1 MNEPPNY
8 PEHWETDIVANDG
21 GTLFL
26 RPIKPSDAEDI
37 RKLHGRLSEESVYFR
52 FFTPLPTLSDAM
64 LHRFVNV
71 DYVDRMALVA
81 ILGDLIV
88 AVARYDRLPGSSE
101 AEVAF
106 LVDDAHQG
114 RGLATIMLEYLVVV
128 AKESGITRFVAD
140 TLPENTKMLK
150 VFHDA
155 GFKDHRHFQD
165 GVVRVSFEISP
176 TQESIEA
183 MQQRERV
190 SVSRSVAKLL
200 SPKSVAVVGASRMP
214 GSVGNIVFRNVLD
227 SNFQGT
233 VYPVNPKAT
242 SVNGV
247 KAYPTLKEIPDPI
260 DLAVLVV
267 AAEHIEAAIYDAAE
281 KHVGAL
287 VIISAGFSELNEEGA
302 RLEQRLVRLARKNGM
317 RIVGPASMGVA
328 SMNESVSL
336 NATLSPI
343 PPIPGTAALHSQ
355 SGALSLAILEEAR
368 RRGLGI
374 SSFVSS
380 GNKADISGNDL
391 LHFWE
396 DDPSTGVILLY
407 IEDFGNPRTFARVA
421 KRVSHKKPI
430 LAVKSKRNSSSSRF
444 IPSRST
450 KPWTPQ
456 LPNDLA
462 VDALFERTGV
472 IRVDT
477 LEQLFE
483 HAVALANQPLPKGR
497 NVAII
502 SNTGG
507 PAPLCADTCL
517 AVGLEV
523 PNLSDELSQTL
534 RRRLPK
540 DCHISN
546 PIELSA
552 STLPSDFG
560 MVLDQVLKDPG
571 IDAAIVLYVPTVV
584 GTPDS
589 PSTLARPLVEGRLR
603 GAPEIAQDFAAA
615 VATEIALAARQD
627 WTSEPKPVLANFLAL
642 PGVPTALRGAKRPIP
657 SYAFPEAAAM
667 ALGKMADYFTWTQ
680 RPQGEPFTV
689 YEPQFKDAR
698 ELVLKVL
705 GSKERTEDI
714 VFMDLP
720 ADTVVDIL
728 SKFHIT
734 AVSASKVRILD
745 PDLLRIQI
753 EIFHDLQ
760 FGVFIDLHP
769 ESDLIELSDQRS
781 LRYMPQTSYEV
792 HDVVTSMPSYQA
804 LLQRRGY
811 LQEDFTAVEETVKWL
826 SVMMENIFEISHLTL
841 TAEIRRGGAYN
852 VLSGP
857 VTLATWS
864 PEAYFVTRA
873 LRRP

>member
-374 SSFVSS
+374 SSFV
-380 GNKADISGNDL
+380 
-391 LHFWE
+391 
-396 DDPSTGVILLY
+396 
-407 IEDFGNPRTFARVA
+407 
-421 KRVSHKKPI
+421 
-430 LAVKSKRNSSSSRF
+430 
-444 IPSRST
+444 
-450 KPWTPQ
+450 
-456 LPNDLA
+456 
-462 VDALFERTGV
+462 
-472 IRVDT
+472 
-477 LEQLFE
+477 
-483 HAVALANQPLPKGR
+483 
-497 NVAII
+497 
-502 SNTGG
+502 
-507 PAPLCADTCL
+507 
-517 AVGLEV
+517 
-523 PNLSDELSQTL
+523 
-534 RRRLPK
+534 
-540 DCHISN
+540 
-546 PIELSA
+546 
-552 STLPSDFG
+552 
-560 MVLDQVLKDPG
+560 
-571 IDAAIVLYVPTVV
+571 
-584 GTPDS
+584 
-589 PSTLARPLVEGRLR
+589 
-603 GAPEIAQDFAAA
+603 
-615 VATEIALAARQD
+615 
-627 WTSEPKPVLANFLAL
+627 
-642 PGVPTALRGAKRPIP
+642 
-657 SYAFPEAAAM
+657 
-667 ALGKMADYFTWTQ
+667 
-680 RPQGEPFTV
+680 
-689 YEPQFKDAR
+689 
-698 ELVLKVL
+698 
-705 GSKERTEDI
+705 
-714 VFMDLP
+714 
-720 ADTVVDIL
+720 
-728 SKFHIT
+728 
-734 AVSASKVRILD
+734 
-745 PDLLRIQI
+745 
-753 EIFHDLQ
+753 
-760 FGVFIDLHP
+760 
-769 ESDLIELSDQRS
+769 
-781 LRYMPQTSYEV
+781 
-792 HDVVTSMPSYQA
+792 
-804 LLQRRGY
+804 
-811 LQEDFTAVEETVKWL
+811 
-826 SVMMENIFEISHLTL
+826 
-841 TAEIRRGGAYN
+841 
-852 VLSGP
+852 
-857 VTLATWS
+857 
-864 PEAYFVTRA
+864 
-873 LRRP
+873 

>member
-1 MNEPPNY
+1 MTVPPNY
-8 PEHWETDIVANDG
+8 PKHWETDIVANDG

-26 RPIKPSDAEDI
+26 RPITPEDADDI
-37 RKLHGRLSEESVYFR
+37 RKLHGRLSEETVYFR
-52 FFTPLPTLSDAM
+52 FFTPLPYLSDAM

-71 DYVDRMALVA
+71 DYTDRMALVA
-81 ILGDLIV
+81 VLGELIV

-114 RGLATIMLEYLVVV
+114 RGLATVMLEYLVAV

-155 GFKDHRHFQD
+155 GFRDHRHFQD

-176 TQESIEA
+176 TPKSIEA
-183 MQQRERV
+183 MQKRERT

-200 SPKSVAVVGASRMP
+200 APKTVAVVGASRIP
-214 GSVGNIVFRNVLD
+214 GSVGNIVFRNILE

-233 VYPVNPKAT
+233 VYPVNPHAKA
-242 SVNGV
+242 VNGV
-247 KAYPTLKEIPDPI
+247 RAYATLQEVPENVDM
-260 DLAVLVV
+260 AVVVV
-267 AAEHIEAAIYDAAE
+267 AAEHIESVITDAAE

-287 VIISAGFSELNEEGA
+287 VVISAGFSELNEDGA
-302 RLEQRLVRLARKNGM
+302 HLEQRLVRLARRNGM
-317 RIVGPASMGVA
+317 RVVGPASMGVA
-328 SMNESVSL
+328 SMDVGTTL

-343 PPIPGTAALHSQ
+343 APMPGSAALHSQ

-391 LHFWE
+391 LHYWE

-421 KRVSHKKPI
+421 KRVSYKKPI
-430 LAVKSKRNSSSSRF
+430 LAVKSKRNSSTTRF
-444 IPSRST
+444 VPSRSS

-483 HAVALANQPLPKGR
+483 HAVALANQPLPRGR

-507 PAPLCADTCL
+507 PAPLCADACL

-523 PNLSDELSQTL
+523 PKLSNNLSSTL
-534 RRRLPK
+534 TKRLPK

-560 MVLDQVLKDPG
+560 MVLDNVLRDEH

-589 PSTLARPLVEGRLR
+589 PSTLARPTIEGRLR
-603 GAPEIAQDFAAA
+603 GTPEIAQDFAAA
-615 VATEIALAARQD
+615 VASEIALAARQD
-627 WTSEPKPVLANFLAL
+627 WTNSPKPVLANFLAL

-667 ALGKMADYFTWTQ
+667 ALGRMADYFSWTQ
-680 RPQGEPFTV
+680 RPVGEPFSI
-689 YEPQFKDAR
+689 YEPEFQKA
-698 ELVLKVL
+698 
-705 GSKERTEDI
+705 KEI
-714 VFMDLP
+714 VINALAPIRVNDEITFLDLP
-720 ADTVVDIL
+720 EDQVQRL
-728 SKFHIT
+728 LGKFHINAIMSRNVT
-734 AVSASKVRILD
+734 ALHSEN
-745 PDLLRIQI
+745 LRISI
-753 EIFHDLQ
+753 DVFHDLQ
-760 FGVFIDLHP
+760 FGVFVDLHP
-769 ESDLIELSDQRS
+769 DSDVIGLTDQRS
-781 LRYMPQTSYEV
+781 LRYMPHTSQEV
-792 HDVVTSMPSYQA
+792 SDVMRAMPGYQA
-804 LLQRRGY
+804 LLTRRGY
-811 LQEDFTAVEETVKWL
+811 LKEDFQVIEDTIKWL
-826 SVMMENIFEISHLTL
+826 SIMTENIFEISHVSLVI
-841 TAEIRRGGAYN
+841 EIVRGGGSM
-852 VLSGP
+852 VLCGP
-857 VTLATWS
+857 ITLATWS
-864 PEAYFVTRA
+864 PEAYFITRA
-873 LRRP
+873 LRKP

>member
-1 MNEPPNY
+1 MTDPPNY
-8 PEHWETDIVANDG
+8 PTHWETDIVANDG

-26 RPIKPSDAEDI
+26 RPIKPSDADDI
-37 RKLHGRLSEESVYFR
+37 RKLHGRLSEETVYFR
-52 FFTPLPTLSDAM
+52 FFTPLPTLSEA
-64 LHRFVNV
+64 LLNRFVNV
-71 DYVDRMALVA
+71 DYVDRTALVA
-81 ILGDLIV
+81 VLGDLIV

-114 RGLATIMLEYLVVV
+114 RGLATVMLEYLVAI
-128 AKESGITRFVAD
+128 AKECGITRFVAD
-140 TLPENTKMLK
+140 TLPDNTKMLK

-155 GFKDHRHFQD
+155 GFRDNRHFQD

-176 TQESIEA
+176 TPRSIEA

-200 SPKSVAVVGASRMP
+200 APQTVAVVGASRIP
-214 GSVGNIVFRNVLD
+214 GSVGNIVFRNVLE
-227 SNFQGT
+227 SSFQGT
-233 VYPVNPKAT
+233 VYPVNPHAKA
-242 SVNGV
+242 VNGV
-247 KAYPTLKEIPDPI
+247 RAYATLQEVPEDV
-260 DLAVLVV
+260 DMAVVVV
-267 AAEHIEAAIYDAAE
+267 AAESIESVIYDAAE

-287 VIISAGFSELNEEGA
+287 VVISAGFSELNEEGA
-302 RLEQRLVRLARKNGM
+302 RLEQRLVRLARRNGM
-317 RIVGPASMGVA
+317 RVVGPASMGVA
-328 SMNESVSL
+328 SMAESTAL

-343 PPIPGTAALHSQ
+343 APIPGSAALHSQ

-391 LHFWE
+391 LHYWE

-421 KRVSHKKPI
+421 KRVSYKKPI
-430 LAVKSKRNSSSSRF
+430 LAVKSKRTSSATRF
-444 IPSRST
+444 IPSQSS

-456 LPNDLA
+456 LPTDLA

-507 PAPLCADTCL
+507 PAPLCADACV

-523 PNLSDELSQTL
+523 HKLPTELGDTL
-534 RRRLPK
+534 TKRLPK
-540 DCHISN
+540 DCHVSN

-560 MVLDQVLKDPG
+560 MVLDHVLRDES

-584 GTPDS
+584 GTPEA

-603 GAPEIAQDFAAA
+603 GTPEIAQDFAAA
-615 VATEIALAARQD
+615 VASEIALAARQD
-627 WTSEPKPVLANFLAL
+627 WTNSPKPVLANFLAL
-642 PGVPTALRGAKRPIP
+642 PGVPTALRGARRPIP

-667 ALGKMADYFTWTQ
+667 ALGRMADYYTWTQ
-680 RPQGEPFTV
+680 RPLGEPFRV
-689 YEPQFKDAR
+689 YESEFQRA
-698 ELVLKVL
+698 
-705 GSKERTEDI
+705 KESVIKALAPVRISDEI
-714 VFMDLP
+714 NFLDLP
-720 ADTVVDIL
+720 EDEVQQLL
-728 SKFHIT
+728 SKFHIHT
-734 AVSASKVRILD
+734 MNTHSAQILRPERLRVRI
-745 PDLLRIQI
+745 
-753 EIFHDLQ
+753 EVFHDLQ
-760 FGVFIDLHP
+760 FGVFIDVHP
-769 ESDLIELSDQRS
+769 DSDVMELTDRRS
-781 LRYMPQTSYEV
+781 LHYMPQTTQEIKEV
-792 HDVVTSMPSYQA
+792 MTAMPGYRS
-804 LLQRRGY
+804 LLSKRGY
-811 LQEDFTAVEETVKWL
+811 LEEDFLVIEDTIKWL
-826 SVMMENIFEISHLTL
+826 SIMTDSIFEISYISLLVEMT
-841 TAEIRRGGAYN
+841 RGEDP
-852 VLSGP
+852 VVIPGP
-857 VTLATWS
+857 ITLATWS

>member
-1 MNEPPNY
+1 MTVPPNY
-8 PEHWETDIVANDG
+8 PKHWETDIVANDG

-26 RPIKPSDAEDI
+26 RPITPEDADDI
-37 RKLHGRLSEESVYFR
+37 RKLHGRLSEETVYFR
-52 FFTPLPTLSDAM
+52 FFTPLPYLSDAM

-71 DYVDRMALVA
+71 DYTDRMALVA
-81 ILGDLIV
+81 VLGELIV

-114 RGLATIMLEYLVVV
+114 RGLATVMLEYLVAV

-155 GFKDHRHFQD
+155 GFRDHRHFQD

-176 TQESIEA
+176 TPKSIEA
-183 MQQRERV
+183 MQKRERT

-200 SPKSVAVVGASRMP
+200 APKTVAVVGASRIP
-214 GSVGNIVFRNVLD
+214 GSVGNIVFRNILE

-233 VYPVNPKAT
+233 VYPVNPHAKA
-242 SVNGV
+242 VNGV
-247 KAYPTLKEIPDPI
+247 RAYATLQEVPENVDM
-260 DLAVLVV
+260 AVVVV
-267 AAEHIEAAIYDAAE
+267 AAEHIESVITDAAE

-287 VIISAGFSELNEEGA
+287 VVISAGFSELNEDGA
-302 RLEQRLVRLARKNGM
+302 HLEQRLVRLARRNGM
-317 RIVGPASMGVA
+317 RVVGPASMGVA
-328 SMNESVSL
+328 SMDVGTTL

-343 PPIPGTAALHSQ
+343 APMPGSAALHSQ

-391 LHFWE
+391 LHYWE

-421 KRVSHKKPI
+421 KRVSYKKPI
-430 LAVKSKRNSSSSRF
+430 LAVKSKRNSSTTRF
-444 IPSRST
+444 VPSRSS

-483 HAVALANQPLPKGR
+483 HAVALANQPLPRGR

-507 PAPLCADTCL
+507 PAPLCADACL

-523 PNLSDELSQTL
+523 PKLSNNLSSTL
-534 RRRLPK
+534 TKRLPK

-560 MVLDQVLKDPG
+560 MVLDNVLRDEH

-589 PSTLARPLVEGRLR
+589 PSTLARPTIEGRLR
-603 GAPEIAQDFAAA
+603 GTPEIAQDFAAA
-615 VATEIALAARQD
+615 VASEIALAARQD
-627 WTSEPKPVLANFLAL
+627 WTNSPKPVLANFLAL

-667 ALGKMADYFTWTQ
+667 ALGRMADYFSWTQ
-680 RPQGEPFTV
+680 RPVGEPFSI
-689 YEPQFKDAR
+689 YEPEFQKA
-698 ELVLKVL
+698 
-705 GSKERTEDI
+705 KEI
-714 VFMDLP
+714 VINALAPIRVNDEITFLDLP
-720 ADTVVDIL
+720 EDQVQRL
-728 SKFHIT
+728 LGKFHIN
-734 AVSASKVRILD
+734 AIMSRNVKALHSEN
-745 PDLLRIQI
+745 LRISI
-753 EIFHDLQ
+753 DVFHDLQ
-760 FGVFIDLHP
+760 FGVFVDLHP
-769 ESDLIELSDQRS
+769 DSDVIGLTDQRS
-781 LRYMPQTSYEV
+781 LRYMPHTSQEV
-792 HDVVTSMPSYQA
+792 SDVMRAMPGYQA
-804 LLQRRGY
+804 LLTRRGY
-811 LQEDFTAVEETVKWL
+811 LKEDFQVIEDTIKWL
-826 SVMMENIFEISHLTL
+826 SIMTENIFEISHVSLVI
-841 TAEIRRGGAYN
+841 EIVRGGGSM
-852 VLSGP
+852 VLCGP
-857 VTLATWS
+857 ITLATWS
-864 PEAYFVTRA
+864 PEAYFITRA
-873 LRRP
+873 LRKP